1 MNDAFNDFKI
11 EPSSGHANALKLSG
25 GVWKRLIMYHISEG
39 YTVRVWN
46 NQNDRKWTPILM
58 KSTQKWVNGAIR
70 KGHDRFTN
78 NCIVMF
84 PIRRKW
90 TSILILM
97 GQFLILLM
105 KIEKHLTKLLSPL
118 TEINLLFNSWYVAW
132 SLCHHSSPVP
142 CAMATLNVI
151 TVVNLCFICQVQSGR
166 WEIVFKHMF
175 RSLDI
180 EYVCHIAKW

>member
-1 MNDAFNDFKI
+1 
-11 EPSSGHANALKLSG
+11 
-25 GVWKRLIMYHISEG
+25 
-39 YTVRVWN
+39 
-46 NQNDRKWTPILM
+46 M

-97 GQFLILLM
+97 GQFLFLLM
-105 KIEKHLTKLLSPL
+105 KIEKQLTKLLSPL

-180 EYVCHIAKW
+180 EYVCHIAKWSGFFPCFQTCVEIVFFYENVYTFQFILLDGVWFLKGYCWGAHTLF